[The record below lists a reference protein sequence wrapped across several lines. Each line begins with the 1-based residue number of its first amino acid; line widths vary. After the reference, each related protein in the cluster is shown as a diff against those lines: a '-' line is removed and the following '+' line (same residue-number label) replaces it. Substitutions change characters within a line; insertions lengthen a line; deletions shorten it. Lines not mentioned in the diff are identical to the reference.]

1 VSSGTDWFEVIA
13 KVIGA
18 FVSHPRWLIGVAIV
32 LLFIGASSR
41 VHGFLLI
48 PIGVAL
54 LVWALIL
61 RARGE

>member
-18 FVSHPRWLIGVAIV
+18 LVSRPRWLIGGAIV
-32 LLFIGASSR
+32 LLLIGASSQ
-41 VHGFLLI
+41 VHDVLLI

-54 LVWALIL
+54 IVWALIL